1 MAQFVD
7 LSETESFE
15 MADGVVG
22 RPLFGNSTMLNAVEL
37 QPGSEVALHS
47 HPHEQLGLILEGDLI
62 FTVDGTDR
70 HLTAGHAF
78 QLQAAFCIRPEPAT
92 LAVKPSMSLHRSER
106 TIGTAFLSGPRFGRL
121 RTRFHNEPSSPGC
134 ALRCEARTQGAF
146 IST

>member
-78 QLQAAFCIRPEPAT
+78 QLQGGVLHSARAGDAGCKALDVFTPIREDYRDR
-92 LAVKPSMSLHRSER
+92 VS
-106 TIGTAFLSGPRFGRL
+106 IGTAFS
-121 RTRFHNEPSSPGC
+121 
-134 ALRCEARTQGAF
+134 AD
-146 IST
+146 